1 MFARMRRRDDELA
14 ALREEVRALR
24 ERVEAIPA
32 APRALHGAYVG
43 HDRVLVAPIS
53 GGTLLLPADDRSLL
67 PELVAHGVY
76 DAPFTAYAQRT
87 LRPGDTVLDVGA
99 NVGLFTLL
107 FGFCVWEHGRVLAYE
122 ANPRMA
128 AVLREN
134 VAMNWLGD
142 RIEVVEKAAAAAAGT
157 LPFLAPQKFPGGG
170 SLRPIEAQLGAH
182 DTVERIEVAAEP
194 LDALAGRFERVDLVK
209 IDVEGAEEQVFAGMT
224 GLLESGVVQRVSFE
238 LSRDSMGEEWE
249 PFTERLRD
257 LAARDWSFSL
267 IAASG
272 EPEPATL
279 EAILERGRFP
289 QVLMARGSG

>member
-1 MFARMRRRDDELA
+1 MRRRDDELT

-24 ERVEAIPA
+24 ERVEALPA
-32 APRALHGAYVG
+32 PPRALHGTYVG
-43 HDRVLVAPIS
+43 GDRVLVAPLS
-53 GGTLLLPADDRSLL
+53 GGTLLLPADDLSLL

-76 DAPFTAYAQRT
+76 DAPFTAFVQRT
-87 LRPGDTVLDVGA
+87 IRPGDTVVDVGA

-107 FGFCVWEHGRVLAYE
+107 FAFCVWEHGRVLAYE

-128 AVLREN
+128 AVLRDN

-142 RIEVVEKAAAAAAGT
+142 RVEVVEKAAAAAAGT
-157 LPFLAPQKFPGGG
+157 LPFLAPRRFPGGG
-170 SLRPIEAQLGAH
+170 SLRPLERELGAN

-224 GLLESGVVQRVSFE
+224 GLLESGVVRRVSFE
-238 LSRDSMGEEWE
+238 LARDYMGEDWE
-249 PFTERLRD
+249 PFARRLRD
-257 LAARDWSFSL
+257 LASRGWRFSTL
-267 IAASG
+267 AVSG

-279 EAILERGRFP
+279 EAIFERGRFP
-289 QVLMARGSG
+289 QILMSRG